1 MFCPRC
7 NTPSLEERERDGI
20 TIDVCPQCRGIWLD
34 RGELECLVARAG
46 NDMAGDDDVKVRTR
60 DDHGVQDHHNTLHK
74 DHSYNGHGDGHHHK
88 IRNWLAEIFD

>member
-46 NDMAGDDDVKVRTR
+46 NGMAGDDDVKVRTR
-60 DDHGVQDHHNTLHK
+60 DDHGALDHHNTLHK
-74 DHSYNGHGDGHHHK
+74 DHSHSGHGDGHHHK
-88 IRNWLAEIFD
+88 KRNWLAEIFD